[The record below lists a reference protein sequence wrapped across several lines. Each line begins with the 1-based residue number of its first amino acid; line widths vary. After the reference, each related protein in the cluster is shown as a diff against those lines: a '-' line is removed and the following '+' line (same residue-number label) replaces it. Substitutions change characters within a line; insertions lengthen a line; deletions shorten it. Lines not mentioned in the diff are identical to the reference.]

1 MLSEVVASD
10 QGVSW
15 GMTLPR
21 GDTGRCLRTPVVIT
35 TGGVPGI
42 EWVGTREAALQHP
55 GLPPMEDVGPP
66 KSLVL
71 RPRQSQ
77 AALLKLLTRR
87 QGSWDCVENEVVI
100 YEQFQETGAAPL
112 IPAGFTPRPLQGT
125 LGDVS
130 TFMVVVTGEVF
141 LASKGDGA

>member
-21 GDTGRCLRTPVVIT
+21 GDTGRCLRTLVVIS

-71 RPRQSQ
+71 RPRHCRKQLFS
-77 AALLKLLTRR
+77 
-87 QGSWDCVENEVVI
+87 N
-100 YEQFQETGAAPL
+100 F
-112 IPAGFTPRPLQGT
+112 
-125 LGDVS
+125 
-130 TFMVVVTGEVF
+130 
-141 LASKGDGA
+141 